1 MTLKDIFKLINGN
14 EIWVLNKGAT
24 WVSAF
29 VVPSTREVVGT
40 ANFSSRE
47 SLISKT
53 IRPSDVAS
61 HSVISE

>member
-14 EIWVLNKGAT
+14 EIWVLNMGAT

-29 VVPSTREVVGT
+29 VVSSTREVVGT

-47 SLISKT
+47 SLISKI

-61 HSVISE
+61 HNVISE